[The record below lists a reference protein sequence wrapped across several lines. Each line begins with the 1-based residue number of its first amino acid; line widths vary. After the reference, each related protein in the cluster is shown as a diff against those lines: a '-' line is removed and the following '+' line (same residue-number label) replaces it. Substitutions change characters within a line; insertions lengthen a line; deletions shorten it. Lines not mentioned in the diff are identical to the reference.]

1 MQESGRSVRFSHI
14 GISLAESETIYS
26 ILNGTFH
33 VLEDD
38 QEYLFSDQSIAG
50 TVKFS
55 FPYPFSDSFFE
66 LFAEGWFK
74 LKHVL
79 KDMKRRRGNKD
90 LVIQFYFD
98 GLVQDEGIVHFG
110 LLFQLS
116 NLNQKEF
123 EMGLEKIEYHVDT
136 ITTELS
142 KMPERGSQSI
152 YSYNPLRRKWI
163 R

>member
-1 MQESGRSVRFSHI
+1 MQESDRSVRFSHI

-55 FPYPFSDSFFE
+55 FPFPFSDSFFE
-66 LFAEGWFK
+66 LFADGWFK
-74 LKHVL
+74 LKRVL
-79 KDMKRRRGNKD
+79 TDMKRRRGNKD

-98 GLVQDEGIVHFG
+98 GLIQDEGIVHFG

-123 EMGLEKIEYHVDT
+123 EIGLEKIEYHVD
-136 ITTELS
+136 IIAAELS
-142 KMPERGSQSI
+142 KMPERGSQYI
-152 YSYNPLRRKWI
+152 YLYNPFRRKWI

>member
-38 QEYLFSDQSIAG
+38 QEYLFRDQSMAG

-55 FPYPFSDSFFE
+55 FPFPFSDSFFE
-66 LFAEGWFK
+66 LFADGWFE

-90 LVIQFYFD
+90 LEVQFYFD
-98 GLVQDEGIVHFG
+98 GLIQDEGVVHFG
-110 LLFQLS
+110 LLFRLS

-136 ITTELS
+136 ITMELS

-152 YSYNPLRRKWI
+152 YSYNPFRRKWI